1 MIRKIDKH
9 FMRLALQL
17 AKKRKGYTH
26 PNPTVGAV
34 VVKNGKIVGLGYH
47 ERAGKPHAEVMAIN
61 QAGEKA
67 KGATLYVTLEPCSHY
82 GRTPPCTNFIIE
94 KKLRRVVVAT
104 LDPNPQVA
112 GKGIERLKRAGIEVD
127 VGILEK
133 EAKELNEDFFVYI
146 TQKRPFVTLKWAQTI
161 DGKLATLTGDSKWI
175 SSYESRKLAHLLR
188 REATAV
194 LVGVNTV
201 VKDDPQL
208 TVRHVPTEKQPIRIV
223 LDPELKIPL
232 KAKILNTSEAD
243 TIVVTTVYIREKIDL
258 LKRKNVEVLTL
269 KDLSLKNILRIFY
282 EREIMH
288 LLVEGGPRTLFRFL
302 VEKLF
307 DRISIF
313 IAPKI
318 MGEGMSLKGFAAE
331 KIEDVLKLSKRK
343 SLNLGEDIYVE
354 YEVIK

>member
-1 MIRKIDKH
+1 
-9 FMRLALQL
+9 MRLALQL

-67 KGATLYVTLEPCSHY
+67 AGATLYVTLEPCSHY
-82 GRTPPCTNFIIE
+82 GRTPPCTNLIIE
-94 KKLRRVVVAT
+94 KKIKRVVVAT

-112 GKGIERLKRAGIEVD
+112 GKGVERLKRAGIEVD
-127 VGILEK
+127 IGVLEK

-175 SSYESRKLAHLLR
+175 SSYESRKLAHILR

-201 VKDDPQL
+201 IKDDPQL
-208 TVRHVPTEKQPIRIV
+208 TVRHVPTERQPVRIV
-223 LDPELKIPL
+223 LDPELRIPL
-232 KAKILNTSEAD
+232 KAKILDTSEAD
-243 TIVVTTVYIREKIDL
+243 TIVVTGEYDNEKIDL
-258 LKRKNVEVLTL
+258 LRKRNVKVLSL
-269 KDLSLKNILRIFY
+269 RDLSLKNILRVLY
-282 EREIMH
+282 EHEIMH
-288 LLVEGGPRTLFRFL
+288 LLVEGGPKTLSVFL
-302 VEKLF
+302 AEKLF
-307 DRISIF
+307 DKISVF

-318 MGEGMSLKGFAAE
+318 MGEGMSLKGFIVE
-331 KIEDVLKLSKRK
+331 RIEDVLKLSKRK
-343 SLNLGEDIYVE
+343 SLELGGDIYIE

>member
-82 GRTPPCTNFIIE
+82 GRTPPCTNLIIE
-94 KKLRRVVVAT
+94 KKLKRVVVAT

-127 VGILEK
+127 VGILEE

-146 TQKRPFVTLKWAQTI
+146 TQKRPYITLKWAQTL

-175 SSYESRKLAHLLR
+175 SSLESRKLAHILR

-201 VKDDPQL
+201 IKDDPQL
-208 TVRHVPTEKQPIRIV
+208 TVRHVPTERQPIRIV
-223 LDPELKIPL
+223 LDPLLKIPL
-232 KAKILNTSEAD
+232 KSKILNTEEAK
-243 TIVVTTVYIREKIDL
+243 TIVITSINASEKVEI
-258 LKRKNVEVLTL
+258 LKSKGVDVIQLQ
-269 KDLSLKNILRIFY
+269 DLSIRSILNALY

-288 LLVEGGPRTLFRFL
+288 LLVEGGAKTLSSFL
-302 VEKLF
+302 SEGVF
-307 DRISIF
+307 DRISVF

-318 MGEGMSLKGFAAE
+318 MGEGLSIEGMRVE
-331 KIEDVLKLSKRK
+331 KIEQTLKLKKRK
-343 SLNLGEDIYVE
+343 HLALGGDIYLE
-354 YEVIK
+354 YGR